1 MGKFLVLYHSPIP
14 AAEMMANTTPEQAQA
29 GMDAWMAWAQKNGR
43 GIVDL
48 GMPLGSNMQVT
59 QGASSPGSSQA
70 SGYSIIQADSLAE
83 AAAMLEDH
91 PHLHTPGGTIEVF
104 ELLAMPG
111 MGEP

>member
-1 MGKFLVLYHSPIP
+1 
-14 AAEMMANTTPEQAQA
+14 
-29 GMDAWMAWAQKNGR
+29 MDAWMAWAQKNGR